1 MRISTNMLYNTGI
14 AGIQQ
19 RQQQQ
24 LHLHQQISSGSRL
37 ISPSDDPVAA
47 AAALDVR
54 QSQSINAQYHTNG
67 TSARSQLGLE
77 ESALADFTTLL
88 QDVKTLAVNAGNAAL
103 SNAERAN
110 LASEIEGRYTE
121 LLGIA
126 NRDDGNGNYLFSGYK
141 GATQPF
147 VETSPGNVSYTGDAG
162 QRLLQIGAS
171 RSVAGNDSG
180 ESVFRAIRN
189 GNGTFVAAPV
199 AGNGGSGVINAGV
212 VTDPSKW
219 NVAGNARDFT
229 IRFDVSGGVTTY
241 DIVDNVNN
249 LSLLT
254 GAAPAAGPYLRTF
267 VPGGAISL
275 ATQAPPDTTGTPFDY
290 GASVSISGSPVS
302 GDRFTVVASS
312 DQDIFTT
319 LHDLVTTLRNGSN
332 AVPASTAAY
341 QTGINAAL
349 SNIDNALDNV
359 LTVRASVG
367 ARLKE
372 VDNAQ
377 GTSEDLSLQYQ
388 QTLSALEDL
397 DYAKAI
403 SDLSQ
408 QQVILEAAQQ
418 SFLRITKLNL
428 FDMM

>member
-1 MRISTNMLYNTGI
+1 MLYNSGI

-24 LHLHQQISSGSRL
+24 MHLHQQISSGSRL
-37 ISPSDDPVAA
+37 MSPADDPVAA

-54 QSQSINAQYHTNG
+54 QSQSINAQFHTNG

-77 ESALADFTTLL
+77 ESALADFTALL

-110 LASEIEGRYTE
+110 LAAEIEGRYTE

-126 NRDDGNGNYLFSGYK
+126 NRDDGNGSYLFSGYQ
-141 GATQPF
+141 GATLPF
-147 VETSPGNVSYTGDAG
+147 VEISPGNVSYTGDAG

-171 RSVAGNDSG
+171 RNIASNDSG

-199 AGNGGSGVINAGV
+199 AGNSGSGVINAGV

-229 IRFDVSGGVTTY
+229 IRFDVTGGVTTY

-249 LSLLT
+249 VSLLT
-254 GAAPAAGPYLRTF
+254 GVAPAAGPYLRTF

-290 GASVSISGSPVS
+290 GAAVSVSGAPAG
-302 GDRFTVVASS
+302 GDRFTVAASS

-319 LHDLVTTLRNGSN
+319 LHALVTTLRNGSN

-341 QTGINAAL
+341 QAGINAAL
-349 SNIDNALDNV
+349 SNIDNTLDNV

-377 GTSEDLSLQYQ
+377 GSSEDLSLQYQ

-428 FDMM
+428 FDLM

>member
-1 MRISTNMLYNTGI
+1 MRISTNMLYNSGI

-24 LHLHQQISSGSRL
+24 MHLHQQISSGSRL
-37 ISPSDDPVAA
+37 MSPADDPVAA

-54 QSQSINAQYHTNG
+54 QSQSINAQFHTNG

-77 ESALADFTTLL
+77 ESALADFTALL

-110 LASEIEGRYTE
+110 LAAEIEGRYTE

-126 NRDDGNGNYLFSGYK
+126 NRDDGNGNYLFSGYQ
-141 GATQPF
+141 GATLPF
-147 VETSPGNVSYTGDAG
+147 VEISPGNVSYTGDAG

-171 RSVAGNDSG
+171 RNIASNDSG

-199 AGNGGSGVINAGV
+199 AGNSGSGVINAGV

-229 IRFDVSGGVTTY
+229 IRFDVTGGVTTY

-249 LSLLT
+249 VSLLT
-254 GAAPAAGPYLRTF
+254 GVAPAAGPYLRTF

-290 GASVSISGSPVS
+290 GAAVSVSGAPAG
-302 GDRFTVVASS
+302 GDRFTVAASS

-319 LHDLVTTLRNGSN
+319 LHALVTTLRNGSN

-341 QTGINAAL
+341 QAGINAAL
-349 SNIDNALDNV
+349 SNIDNTLDNV

-377 GTSEDLSLQYQ
+377 GSSEDLSLQYQ

-428 FDMM
+428 FDLM

>member
-1 MRISTNMLYNTGI
+1 MLYNSGI

-24 LHLHQQISSGSRL
+24 MHLHQQISSGSRL
-37 ISPSDDPVAA
+37 MSPADDPVAA

-54 QSQSINAQYHTNG
+54 QSQSINAQFHTNG

-77 ESALADFTTLL
+77 ESALADFTALL

-110 LASEIEGRYTE
+110 LAAEIEGRYTE

-126 NRDDGNGNYLFSGYK
+126 NRDDGNGNYLFSGYQ
-141 GATQPF
+141 GATLPF
-147 VETSPGNVSYTGDAG
+147 VEISPGNVSYTGDAG

-171 RSVAGNDSG
+171 RNIASNDSG

-199 AGNGGSGVINAGV
+199 AGNSGSGVINAGV

-229 IRFDVSGGVTTY
+229 IRFDVTGGVTTY

-249 LSLLT
+249 VSLLT
-254 GAAPAAGPYLRTF
+254 GVAPAAGPYLRTF

-290 GASVSISGSPVS
+290 GAAVSVSGAPAG
-302 GDRFTVVASS
+302 GDRFTVAASS

-319 LHDLVTTLRNGSN
+319 LHALVTTLRNGSN

-341 QTGINAAL
+341 QAGINAAL
-349 SNIDNALDNV
+349 SNIDNTLDNV

-377 GTSEDLSLQYQ
+377 GSSEDLSLQYQ

-428 FDMM
+428 FDLM

>member
-1 MRISTNMLYNTGI
+1 VRISTNMLYNSGI

-24 LHLHQQISSGSRL
+24 MHLHQQISSGSRL
-37 ISPSDDPVAA
+37 MSPADDPVAA

-54 QSQSINAQYHTNG
+54 QSQSINAQFHTNG

-77 ESALADFTTLL
+77 ESALADFTALL

-110 LASEIEGRYTE
+110 LAAEIEGRYTE

-126 NRDDGNGNYLFSGYK
+126 NRDDGNGNYLFSGYQ
-141 GATQPF
+141 GATLPF
-147 VETSPGNVSYTGDAG
+147 VEISPGNVSYTGDAG

-171 RSVAGNDSG
+171 RNIASNDSG

-199 AGNGGSGVINAGV
+199 AGNSGSGVINAGV

-229 IRFDVSGGVTTY
+229 IRFDVTGGVTTY

-249 LSLLT
+249 VSLLT
-254 GAAPAAGPYLRTF
+254 GVAPAAGPYLRTF

-290 GASVSISGSPVS
+290 GAAVSVSGAPAG
-302 GDRFTVVASS
+302 GDRFTVAASS

-319 LHDLVTTLRNGSN
+319 LHALVTTLRNGSN

-341 QTGINAAL
+341 QAGINAAL
-349 SNIDNALDNV
+349 SNIDNTLDNV

-377 GTSEDLSLQYQ
+377 GSSEDLSLQYQ

-428 FDMM
+428 FDLM